1 MHDKF
6 YKTVIEFL
14 EHDNNLRA
22 ILGKKD
28 TKKNCTGY

>member
-14 EHDNNLRA
+14 EHDNLRA